1 MPGLASSCC
10 VAYSV
15 GDGFFLSIK
24 SAWFTGGGIMVQQTE
39 TQDTKAESNTSKR
52 IVGVIFAVVEV
63 VLAFR
68 LIFKGL
74 GANPNNGFV
83 RGIYGVTQFLVGIFE
98 GIFSRGTTA
107 GAETTAIFEPATL
120 IVMVVIGLIAWG
132 VLRLMTP
139 HTGIRVERT
148 ETTGHAVQ
156 EK

>member
-1 MPGLASSCC
+1 
-10 VAYSV
+10 
-15 GDGFFLSIK
+15 
-24 SAWFTGGGIMVQQTE
+24 MVQQTE

-74 GANPNNGFV
+74 GANPSNGFV
-83 RGIYGVTQFLVGIFE
+83 RAIYGVTQFLVGIFE
-98 GIFSRGTTA
+98 GIFSRGTA
-107 GAETTAIFEPATL
+107 SGAETVAIFEPATL

-139 HTGIRVERT
+139 HTGTRVERT
-148 ETTGHAVQ
+148 ETTGHDVQ

>member
-1 MPGLASSCC
+1 M
-10 VAYSV
+10 
-15 GDGFFLSIK
+15 I
-24 SAWFTGGGIMVQQTE
+24 QQTE

-68 LIFKGL
+68 LIFKGF
-74 GANPNNGFV
+74 GANPSNGFV

-120 IVMVVIGLIAWG
+120 IVMVIIGLIAWG

-139 HTGIRVERT
+139 HTGTRVERT
-148 ETTGHAVQ
+148 ETTRHDVQ

>member
-1 MPGLASSCC
+1 M
-10 VAYSV
+10 
-15 GDGFFLSIK
+15 DQM
-24 SAWFTGGGIMVQQTE
+24 TRQTE
-39 TQDTKAESNTSKR
+39 TRDTKAESNTSKR

-74 GANPNNGFV
+74 GANPSNGFV

-98 GIFSRGTTA
+98 GIFSRGTAT
-107 GAETTAIFEPATL
+107 GAETTAVFEPATL

-148 ETTGHAVQ
+148 ETTGHDVQ
-156 EK
+156 GK

>member
-1 MPGLASSCC
+1 M
-10 VAYSV
+10 
-15 GDGFFLSIK
+15 
-24 SAWFTGGGIMVQQTE
+24 TQQTE

-52 IVGVIFAVVEV
+52 IVGVIFAVIEV

-74 GANPNNGFV
+74 GANPSNGFV

-98 GIFSRGTTA
+98 GIFSRGTAT

-139 HTGIRVERT
+139 HTGTRVERT
-148 ETTGHAVQ
+148 EYTGHDAQ
-156 EK
+156 GK

>member
-1 MPGLASSCC
+1 
-10 VAYSV
+10 
-15 GDGFFLSIK
+15 
-24 SAWFTGGGIMVQQTE
+24 MVQQTE

-74 GANPNNGFV
+74 GANPSNGFV
-83 RGIYGVTQFLVGIFE
+83 RAIYGVTQFLVGIFE
-98 GIFSRGTTA
+98 GIFSRGTA
-107 GAETTAIFEPATL
+107 SGAETTAIFEPATL
-120 IVMVVIGLIAWG
+120 IVMVVIALIAWG

-139 HTGIRVERT
+139 HTGTRVERT
-148 ETTGHAVQ
+148 ETTGHDVQ

>member
-1 MPGLASSCC
+1 M
-10 VAYSV
+10 
-15 GDGFFLSIK
+15 
-24 SAWFTGGGIMVQQTE
+24 TQQTE

-74 GANPNNGFV
+74 GANPNSGFV
-83 RGIYGVTQFLVGIFE
+83 RAIYGVTQFLVSIFE

-139 HTGIRVERT
+139 HTGTRVERT
-148 ETTGHAVQ
+148 ETTGHDVQ

>member
-1 MPGLASSCC
+1 
-10 VAYSV
+10 
-15 GDGFFLSIK
+15 
-24 SAWFTGGGIMVQQTE
+24 MVQQSE

-74 GANPNNGFV
+74 GANPTNGFV

-98 GIFSRGTTA
+98 GIFSRGTA
-107 GAETTAIFEPATL
+107 SGAETAAIFEPATL

-139 HTGIRVERT
+139 HTGTRVERT